1 MPSVYKDLERKLR
14 LRFRHKDLLAQ
25 ALTHYSCFGA
35 KKHSGD
41 CHYERLEF
49 LGDSLLSAHISKNIF
64 KLYPDA
70 SEEDLTVLRS
80 ELTSN
85 KVLADI
91 ARQLGLDKYVRYSD
105 YPFSYHFTV
114 RSRDQ
119 IYADSLEAIVGAV
132 FVDRGE
138 RAARKF
144 IERHILSRLDE
155 AMRRAGQDNP
165 KSALQKLVH
174 QRYNENPVYTKLA
187 ESGEHDTYKC
197 TVEVT
202 VLSQPLAQAEG
213 ENKKEAS
220 ERAAEQA
227 LLYLLGGGKIES
239 RLSPDEVSLSGDNK
253 KSAAQNP
260 KPETI
265 PKPKISKTNF

>member
-1 MPSVYKDLERKLR
+1 MSSVYKDLERNLK
-14 LRFRHKDLLAQ
+14 LRFRRKELLAQ

-85 KVLADI
+85 KVLADL
-91 ARQLGLDKYVRYSD
+91 ARQIGLDKFVRYSD
-105 YPFSYHFTV
+105 YPFAFHFTA

-119 IYADSLEAIVGAV
+119 IFADSLEAVVGAV

-174 QRYNENPVYTKLA
+174 QRYNENPVYVKLA
-187 ESGEHDTYKC
+187 ETGEHDTYKC
-197 TVEVT
+197 TVQVT
-202 VLSQPLAQAEG
+202 VCGQPLASADG
-213 ENKKEAS
+213 VNKKEAS
-220 ERAAEQA
+220 EKTAEQA
-227 LLYLLGGGKIES
+227 LLYLLGGGKIEPRAS
-239 RLSPDEVSLSGDNK
+239 ADQAPLTEDNK
-253 KSAAQNP
+253 KS
-260 KPETI
+260 EI
-265 PKPKISKTNF
+265 RISKSETSSKP

>member
-1 MPSVYKDLERKLR
+1 MSSVYKELERNLKLH
-14 LRFRHKDLLAQ
+14 FRHKDLLAQ

-35 KKHSGD
+35 KKHRGD

-91 ARQLGLDKYVRYSD
+91 ARQIGLDKFARYSD
-105 YPFSYHFTV
+105 YAFSHHFTA
-114 RSRDQ
+114 RSREQ
-119 IYADSLEAIVGAV
+119 IFADCLEAVVGAV

-174 QRYNENPVYTKLA
+174 QRYNENPLYTKVA

-197 TVEVT
+197 TVEVS
-202 VLSQPLAQAEG
+202 VRGQGLAQADG
-213 ENKKEAS
+213 VNKKEAS
-220 ERAAEQA
+220 EKAAEQA
-227 LLYLLGGGKIES
+227 LLYLLAGGKVAPA
-239 RLSPDEVSLSGDNK
+239 PDLAQAPTAG
-253 KSAAQNP
+253 AA
-260 KPETI
+260 K
-265 PKPKISKTNF
+265 

>member
-1 MPSVYKDLERKLR
+1 MSRVYRELEYTLR
-14 LRFRHKDLLAQ
+14 LRFRRQELLAQ
-25 ALTHYSCFGA
+25 ALTHYSCFGV
-35 KKHSGD
+35 KKHRGD
-41 CHYERLEF
+41 GHYERLEF

-91 ARQLGLDKYVRYSD
+91 SRQIGLDKFVRYSD
-105 YPFSYHFTV
+105 GVFSYHFTA
-114 RSRDQ
+114 RSREQ
-119 IYADSLEAIVGAV
+119 IFADCLEAVVGAV

-174 QRYNENPVYTKLA
+174 QRYNENPLYTKRA
-187 ESGEHDTYKC
+187 ESGEHDTYCC
-197 TVEVT
+197 TVEVSVRGQ
-202 VLSQPLAQAEG
+202 VLARAG
-213 ENKKEAS
+213 GVNKKEAS
-220 ERAAEQA
+220 EKAAEQA
-227 LLYLLGGGKIES
+227 LLYLLAGGKVAS
-239 RLSPDEVSLSGDNK
+239 VPHSDLPSTPRTT
-253 KSAAQNP
+253 A
-260 KPETI
+260 
-265 PKPKISKTNF
+265 